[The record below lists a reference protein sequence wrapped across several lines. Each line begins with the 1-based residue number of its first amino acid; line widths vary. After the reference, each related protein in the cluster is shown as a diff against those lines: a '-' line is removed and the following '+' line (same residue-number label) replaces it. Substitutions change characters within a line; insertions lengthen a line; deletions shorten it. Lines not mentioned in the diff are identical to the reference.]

1 MSHYAIA
8 GALASLGEFTRA
20 RYHFERAIALYEPQ
34 RSHPV
39 LPGLDVLV
47 FSSAWLTHVL
57 WLLGYPDQ
65 AIAQSQHA
73 ISGAEHLELPHSLTM
88 AHAYSALACQFRR
101 DRGASKAHAESVM
114 ELCSRYGFP
123 YYSEWGTIVQGWV
136 VCEERPQEG
145 VTMIRQGLA
154 NLRALGAES
163 RRPYYLSLLA
173 EALVSA
179 GQPDEA
185 RAVVDAALATA
196 AQNRDVWW
204 SAELHRLRGVLSDTP
219 EEWFER
225 ALGIARSQASK
236 SLELRVA
243 VSLGRLWKDRGDVA
257 RARTLVGPVYNWFT
271 EGFQTTDLIEAQH
284 LLAEL

>member
-1 MSHYAIA
+1 MSHYGIA

-34 RSHPV
+34 RSHPE

-114 ELCSRYGFP
+114 ELCSRYGFA

-145 VTMIRQGLA
+145 VTMIREGLA
-154 NLRALGAES
+154 NLRALGAET
-163 RRPYYLSLLA
+163 RRPTTCRYW
-173 EALVSA
+173 
-179 GQPDEA
+179 
-185 RAVVDAALATA
+185 RK
-196 AQNRDVWW
+196 
-204 SAELHRLRGVLSDTP
+204 
-219 EEWFER
+219 
-225 ALGIARSQASK
+225 RS
-236 SLELRVA
+236 
-243 VSLGRLWKDRGDVA
+243 
-257 RARTLVGPVYNWFT
+257 
-271 EGFQTTDLIEAQH
+271 
-284 LLAEL
+284 